1 MVVAAFIFTSPY
13 SDAVSAAAG
22 RTIKAPALGNIF
34 MDIVGIPDAGVVID
48 GIILR
53 VNACIAVATAGS
65 NVDCTGVD
73 VVVVIV
79 VGVVVVD
86 VIVVVVVGG
95 SVGGTVFMMIT
106 FPIEASVSFIICVSI
121 V

>member
-1 MVVAAFIFTSPY
+1 MVVAAFIFMSPY
-13 SDAVSAAAG
+13 SDAVSAAG

-34 MDIVGIPDAGVVID
+34 MEIVGIPDAVFVID
-48 GIILR
+48 GIIVR

-79 VGVVVVD
+79 VGVVVV
-86 VIVVVVVGG
+86 VVVVGG
-95 SVGGTVFMMIT
+95 SVGGTVFMLIN

>member
-1 MVVAAFIFTSPY
+1 MLVAAFIFTSPY

-34 MDIVGIPDAGVVID
+34 MDIVGIPDAGFVID

-79 VGVVVVD
+79 VGVVVV
-86 VIVVVVVGG
+86 VVVVVGG
-95 SVGGTVFMMIT
+95 SVGGTVFMLIN
-106 FPIEASVSFIICVSI
+106 FPIEASVSFIICASI